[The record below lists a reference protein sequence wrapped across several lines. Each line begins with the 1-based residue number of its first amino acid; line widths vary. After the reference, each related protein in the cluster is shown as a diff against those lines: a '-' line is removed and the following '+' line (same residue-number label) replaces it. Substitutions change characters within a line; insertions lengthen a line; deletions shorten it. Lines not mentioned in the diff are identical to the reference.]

1 MSEDCYMSVKDKEI
15 KKEWHMLA
23 NRSLTALGMKFFM
36 GDKIDGYTF
45 MMFTKCDDGDVLYST
60 SFCAS
65 KDEELTMI
73 CKRLAELYLNK
84 HPRDSDFPNDAIVLD
99 NDFVMDIVE
108 KIERELNNGF
118 DDREE

>member
-1 MSEDCYMSVKDKEI
+1 MSVKDKEI

-84 HPRDSDFPNDAIVLD
+84 HTRDSDFPNDAIVLD

>member
-1 MSEDCYMSVKDKEI
+1 MSNEDKEV
-15 KKEWHMLA
+15 KKEWHVLA
-23 NRSLTALGMKFFM
+23 NHSLTALGMNFFM

-45 MMFTKCDDGDVLYST
+45 MMFTKCDDGEVLYST

-65 KDEELTMI
+65 EDEELMMI
-73 CKRLAELYLNK
+73 CKRLAELYLKK

-108 KIERELNNGF
+108 KVERELNNGI
-118 DDREE
+118 DDRKE